1 MLLDTHVHLIYR
13 DELDYP
19 WLDNEPA
26 LNRDATYDDYLRQAR
41 QLGITRALHMEV
53 DVAEVDMERETDMIE
68 RLMAREDSILV
79 GAIAACRPENK
90 DFPAFLERQLER
102 ACVKGFRRVLHVVA
116 DDVST
121 TSTFRDN
128 VDRLAEADL
137 PFDLCF
143 AARQLPLAIE
153 LVDAC
158 PKVRFVLDHCGVPD
172 IANDA
177 WQPWA
182 DHMRDIS
189 RRDNV
194 NAKIS
199 GVMAYGDG
207 RQWTLSNTRR
217 YVEHTIDSFGWDR
230 IVWGSDSPVCTLGGE
245 IGTWVAALHTIVDG
259 ASAAEKDRLFQV
271 NAKRIWKL

>member
-13 DELDYP
+13 DQLDYP

-26 LNRDATYDDYLRQAR
+26 LNRDASYDDYLRQAR
-41 QLGITRALHMEV
+41 QLGITHALHMEV
-53 DVAEVDMERETDMIE
+53 DVAEADMEREVDMIE

-79 GAIAACRPENK
+79 GAIAACRPENT
-90 DFPAFLERQLER
+90 DFPAYLERQLER
-102 ACVKGFRRVLHVVA
+102 RCVKGFRRVLHVVP
-116 DDVST
+116 DEVST
-121 TSTFRDN
+121 TARFRDN
-128 VDRLAEADL
+128 INRLAKADL
-137 PFDLCF
+137 PYDICV

-153 LVDAC
+153 LIDAC
-158 PKVRFVLDHCGVPD
+158 PNVRFVLDHCGVPD

-182 DHMRDIS
+182 DHMQDIA

-199 GVMAYGDG
+199 GVIAYGDG
-207 RQWTLSNTRR
+207 RQWTLTHTRR

-245 IGTWVAALHTIVDG
+245 ISTWVAALRTIVDG
-259 ASAAEKDRLFQV
+259 ASAVEKDKLFQT
-271 NAKRIWKL
+271 NAKRIWKF

>member
-13 DELDYP
+13 KQLDYP
-19 WLDNEPA
+19 WLDSEPA
-26 LNRDATYDDYLRQAR
+26 LNRDAIYDDYLRQAR

-53 DVAEVDMERETDMIE
+53 DVAQADMERETDMIE

-79 GAIAACRPENK
+79 GAIAACRPENT
-90 DFPAFLERQLER
+90 DFPAYLERQLER
-102 ACVKGFRRVLHVVA
+102 KSVKGFRRVLHVVP

-128 VDRLAEADL
+128 VNRLAKTDL
-137 PFDLCF
+137 PYDLCVD
-143 AARQLPLAIE
+143 ARQLPLAIE

-158 PKVRFVLDHCGVPD
+158 PNVHFVLDHCGVPD
-172 IANDA
+172 IGNDA

-189 RRDNV
+189 RRDNL

-199 GVMAYGDG
+199 GVIAYGDG
-207 RQWTLSNTRR
+207 CQWTLPQLRR
-217 YVEHTIDSFGWDR
+217 YVEHTIDSLGWDR

-245 IGTWVAALHTIVDG
+245 IGTWVAALRTIIDG
-259 ASAAEKDRLFQV
+259 ASAAEKDKLFQT